1 MTTPDITAHRTGARC
16 RSCAST
22 DLSIFLSLG
31 DLPLSDGFLEA
42 RQLPDN
48 EPRYPLDVAFCS
60 SCSLVQI
67 LETVPPEELF
77 GADYPY
83 FSSFT
88 DTLLRHSEANVK
100 ERIAERKLGADSLVV
115 ELASNDGYLLQYY
128 QAAGVPVLGIDPAPG
143 PVAAARAKGIDTCQ
157 AFFGL
162 EFAQQLVAEGRR
174 ADVIHANNVLAHVA
188 ETNGFVQGIAT
199 LLKDDGVAVIEC
211 PYVKDLIEHG
221 EFDTIYHE
229 HLCYFSVTS
238 LCALFSRHG
247 LHVTR
252 VVPLAIH
259 GGSLRVFAQKRK
271 SPEPSVQDYIESEH
285 RLGLDRLDYYA
296 DFSLRVNTIRT
307 ELSDL
312 LQGLKERKAR
322 IVGYGAA
329 AKGTIMLNY
338 VGIGPETLDFVADRN
353 THKQGRYI
361 PGVRL
366 PIAAPERVLAEQP
379 DYVLILPWN
388 FKEEIMA
395 QQAEYRRRGGKFIVP
410 VPRPT
415 II

>member
-1 MTTPDITAHRTGARC
+1 MTKLDISPDRTDAHC
-16 RSCAST
+16 RSCGGT

-31 DLPLSDGFLEA
+31 NLPLSDGFLEP
-42 RQLPDN
+42 RQLVDN

-60 SCSLVQI
+60 TCSLVQI

-88 DTLLRHSEANVK
+88 DTLLRHSEANVT
-100 ERIAERKLGADSLVV
+100 ERITERKLGPDSLVV

-128 QAAGVPVLGIDPAPG
+128 QARGVPVLGIDPAPG
-143 PVAAARAKGIDTCQ
+143 PVAAARAKGIETLQ
-157 AFFGL
+157 AFFGS
-162 EFAQQLVAEGRR
+162 EFASKLVAAGRR

-188 ETNGFVQGIAT
+188 DTNGFVAGIAT

-211 PYVKDLIEHG
+211 PYVKDLIDHG

-229 HLCYFSVTS
+229 HLCYFSVTA
-238 LCALFSRHG
+238 LRALFGRHG
-247 LHVTR
+247 LYLAR

-259 GGSLRVFAQKRK
+259 GGSLRVFVSKQDR
-271 SPEPSVQDYIESEH
+271 PERSVREYLESEQ
-285 RLGLDRLDYYA
+285 RLGLDRRDYYA
-296 DFSLRVNTIRT
+296 DFSNRVNQIRT
-307 ELSDL
+307 ELNEL

-338 VGIGPETLDFVADRN
+338 VGIGQETLDFVVDRN

-388 FKEEIMA
+388 FKDEIMA

>member
-1 MTTPDITAHRTGARC
+1 MTTPTLEPNRTDAHC
-16 RSCAST
+16 RSCGSQN
-22 DLSIFLSLG
+22 LSIFLSLG
-31 DLPLSDGFLEA
+31 DLPLSDGLLEA
-42 RQLPDN
+42 RQLVDN

-88 DTLLRHSEANVK
+88 DTLLRHSEANVT
-100 ERIAERKLGADSLVV
+100 ERINERKLNGSSLVV

-128 QAAGVPVLGIDPAPG
+128 QAKGVPVLGIDPAPG
-143 PVAAARAKGIDTCQ
+143 PVAAARKKGIDTLE
-157 AFFGL
+157 AFFGIAL
-162 EFAQQLVAEGRR
+162 AKKLAAEGAQ

-188 ETNGFVQGIAT
+188 DTNGFVAGIAA
-199 LLKDDGVAVIEC
+199 LLKNDGVAVIEC

-229 HLCYFSVTS
+229 HLCYFSVTALS
-238 LCALFSRHG
+238 ALFNRHG
-247 LHVTR
+247 LYITR
-252 VVPLAIH
+252 VVPLSIH
-259 GGSLRVFAQKRK
+259 GGSLRVFVEKKNA
-271 SPEPSVQDYIESEH
+271 PEQSVRDYLATEKK
-285 RLGLDRLDYYA
+285 LGLDRIDYYA
-296 DFSLRVNTIRT
+296 DFSNRVNQIRT
-307 ELSDL
+307 ELNGL
-312 LQGLKERKAR
+312 LQGLKDRKAR

-338 VGIGPETLDFVADRN
+338 VGIGQETLDFVVDRN

-388 FKEEIMA
+388 FKDEIMA

>member
-1 MTTPDITAHRTGARC
+1 MTTTKIETNRTEAHC
-16 RSCAST
+16 RSCGSP
-22 DLSIFLSLG
+22 DLAIFLSLG

-42 RQLPDN
+42 RQLVDN

-60 SCSLVQI
+60 ACSLVQI

-88 DTLLRHSEANVK
+88 DTLLRHSEANVT
-100 ERIAERKLGADSLVV
+100 ERISERKLSGNSLVV

-128 QAAGVPVLGIDPAPG
+128 QAKGVPVLGIDPAPG
-143 PVAAARAKGIDTCQ
+143 PVAAARKKGIDTLE
-157 AFFGL
+157 AFFGIAL
-162 EFAQQLVAEGRR
+162 AKKLAGEGRR

-188 ETNGFVQGIAT
+188 DTNGFVSGIAA

-229 HLCYFSVTS
+229 HLCYFSVTALS
-238 LCALFSRHG
+238 ALFNRHG
-247 LHVTR
+247 LYITR
-252 VVPLAIH
+252 VVPLSIH
-259 GGSLRVFAQKRK
+259 GGSLRVFVEKKNA
-271 SPEPSVQDYIESEH
+271 PEQSVRDYLATEKK
-285 RLGLDRLDYYA
+285 LGLDRMDYYA
-296 DFSLRVNTIRT
+296 DFSNRVNQIRT
-307 ELSDL
+307 ELNTL

-338 VGIGPETLDFVADRN
+338 VGIGQETLDFVVDRN

-388 FKEEIMA
+388 FKDEIMA

>member
-1 MTTPDITAHRTGARC
+1 MTDITTQRTGAHC
-16 RSCAST
+16 RSCNST
-22 DLSIFLSLG
+22 ALSIFLSLG

-42 RQLPDN
+42 RQLVDN
-48 EPRYPLDVAFCS
+48 EPRYPLDVAFCAT
-60 SCSLVQI
+60 CSLVQI

-100 ERIAERKLGADSLVV
+100 ERIAERKLGSDSLVV

-128 QAAGVPVLGIDPAPG
+128 KADGVPVLGIDPAPG
-143 PVAAARAKGIDTCQ
+143 PVAAARAKGIDTLE

-162 EFAQQLVAEGRR
+162 DFAKKLAAEGRR
-174 ADVIHANNVLAHVA
+174 ADVLHANNVLAHVA
-188 ETNGFVQGIAT
+188 DTNGFVAGIAT

-229 HLCYFSVTS
+229 HLCYFSVTA
-238 LCALFSRHG
+238 LRALFSRHG
-247 LHVTR
+247 LYITR
-252 VVPLAIH
+252 VVPLSIH
-259 GGSLRVFAQKRK
+259 GGSLRVFVEKQNR
-271 SPEPSVQDYIESEH
+271 PEQSVHDYIESEQ

-296 DFSLRVNTIRT
+296 DFSNRVNQIRT
-307 ELSDL
+307 ELNEL
-312 LQGLKERKAR
+312 LQGLKQRKAR

-338 VGIGPETLDFVADRN
+338 VGIGQETLDFVADRN

-366 PIAAPERVLAEQP
+366 PIASPERVLAEQP

-388 FKEEIMA
+388 FKDEIMA

>member
-1 MTTPDITAHRTGARC
+1 MTTPTIETNRTEAHC
-16 RSCAST
+16 RSCGSQ

-42 RQLPDN
+42 RQLVEN

-88 DTLLRHSEANVK
+88 DTLLRHSEANVNERVK
-100 ERIAERKLGADSLVV
+100 ERRLGGDSLVV

-128 QAAGVPVLGIDPAPG
+128 KAQGVPVLGIDPAPG
-143 PVAAARAKGIDTCQ
+143 PVAAARKKGIDTLE
-157 AFFGL
+157 AFFGIDL
-162 EFAQQLVAEGRR
+162 AKKLATEGRR
-174 ADVIHANNVLAHVA
+174 ADIIHANNVLAHVA
-188 ETNGFVQGIAT
+188 DTNGFVAGIAA
-199 LLKDDGVAVIEC
+199 LLKESGVAVIEC

-229 HLCYFSVTS
+229 HLCYFSVTALS
-238 LCALFSRHG
+238 ALFNRHG
-247 LHVTR
+247 LYITR
-252 VVPLAIH
+252 VVALSIH
-259 GGSLRVFAQKRK
+259 GGSLRVFVEKQNA
-271 SPEPSVQDYIESEH
+271 PEQSVRDYLANET

-296 DFSLRVNTIRT
+296 DFSNRVNQIRT
-307 ELSDL
+307 ELNDL
-312 LQGLKERKAR
+312 LQNLKERKAR

-338 VGIGPETLDFVADRN
+338 VGIGQETLDFVVDRN

-388 FKEEIMA
+388 FKDEIIA
-395 QQAEYRRRGGKFIVP
+395 QQAEYQRRGGKFIVP

>member
-1 MTTPDITAHRTGARC
+1 MNRTDAHC
-16 RSCAST
+16 RSCDSK
-22 DLSIFLSLG
+22 DLSVFLSLG
-31 DLPLSDGFLEA
+31 ELPLSDGFLEA
-42 RQLPDN
+42 RQLVEN
-48 EPRYPLDVAFCS
+48 EPRYPLDVAFCAT
-60 SCSLVQI
+60 CSLVQI

-88 DTLLRHSEANVK
+88 DTLLKHSEANVK
-100 ERIAERKLGADSLVV
+100 ERIAERKLNATSLVV

-128 QAAGVPVLGIDPAPG
+128 QASGIPVLGIDPAPG
-143 PVAAARAKGIDTCQ
+143 PVAAARAKGIKTLET
-157 AFFGL
+157 FFGG
-162 EFAQQLVAEGRR
+162 EVARKLVAEGCR

-188 ETNGFVQGIAT
+188 DTNGFVEGIAT
-199 LLKDDGVAVIEC
+199 LLQDDGVAVIEC

-229 HLCYFSVTS
+229 HLCYFSVTA
-238 LCALFSRHG
+238 LRALFRRHG
-247 LHVTR
+247 LFITR
-252 VVPLAIH
+252 VVPLSIH
-259 GGSLRVFAQKRK
+259 GGSLRVFVEKQNQ
-271 SPEPSVQDYIESEH
+271 PERSVEQYIESEQ

-296 DFSLRVNTIRT
+296 DFSNRVSQIRS
-307 ELSDL
+307 ELNQL

-338 VGIGPETLDFVADRN
+338 VGIGQETLDFVVDRN
-353 THKQGRYI
+353 THKQGRFV

-366 PIAAPERVLAEQP
+366 PIASPERVLAEQP
-379 DYVLILPWN
+379 DYLLILPWN
-388 FKEEIMA
+388 FKDEIMA